1 MCFFSELQR
10 VMYHWIFCIAPLQT
24 SEIQS
29 YSELS
34 VHLFTGITV
43 KMVLRSF
50 TSIWKLFR
58 FCRWISQMPSSSSHM
73 DRSTWSQLGTS
84 EPRRHMIVPAQ
95 CKVHHMINET
105 DFLHMGFL
113 QCLAAQCRPTLSLDL
128 PKWRCGNS
136 YVGSC
141 LEFTRSYLTLIPFA
155 CILLPLWV
163 PFPVW
168 QEGVCWAMWY
178 EGLSLGTGYVWA
190 PWKKWKCG
198 RIMLLMSQC
207 GVNESGSASC

>member
-128 PKWRCGNS
+128 PKWRCGWKLS
-136 YVGSC
+136 GVHQELPDPDPLCMHSPAFVGAIPCMTGRSLLSNVIWRPQPWHRVC
-141 LEFTRSYLTLIPFA
+141 VGTLE
-155 CILLPLWV
+155 
-163 PFPVW
+163 
-168 QEGVCWAMWY
+168 EMEMW
-178 EGLSLGTGYVWA
+178 
-190 PWKKWKCG
+190 
-198 RIMLLMSQC
+198 
-207 GVNESGSASC
+207 